1 MNGLDERASEA
12 VRRAVESPAAGPE
25 DRGTDDEFDADGDGG
40 RRPRRQRQRQ
50 QQPQPRERR
59 PRRRRSAEGG
69 DADANSSTASGRS
82 RSPPRRRGGE
92 SVSDS
97 DDNDDDDDH
106 TDDDSSDERAARG
119 EVGEYVPPGGSV
131 ELGMFGKKVASFH
144 QVTTL
149 KLEGRGMATLS
160 VPTSWG
166 YLWRWLVVLRRDNR
180 FGSHR
185 WGMFVFF
192 SSFFCPVDGRYIMF
206 MTDVHTCERMKPRRV
221 LGKMPRPHESLPR

>member
-1 MNGLDERASEA
+1 MNGLGERASEA
-12 VRRAVESPAAGPE
+12 VRRAVESPAAGPG
-25 DRGTDDEFDADGDGG
+25 DRGAADEFDADGEGA
-40 RRPRRQRQRQ
+40 RRPQRRRQRQRQ
-50 QQPQPRERR
+50 QQPQPRGAR
-59 PRRRRSAEGG
+59 PRHRRSSGE
-69 DADANSSTASGRS
+69 ADAAAGSGTVAGRLQY
-82 RSPPRRRGGE
+82 SPRAQEGE
-92 SVSDS
+92 AASDS
-97 DDNDDDDDH
+97 DDDDDTDDDDQ
-106 TDDDSSDERAARG
+106 RAARG